1 MTAAGYLRY
10 PHIQGDLLTFVADD
24 DVWLASADG
33 GRAWRLSAEGAS
45 VSYPRLSPDAR
56 TVAWTTTRDD
66 ASEIYVAGVDGSGY
80 RRLTYWGDGRT
91 RVTGWSDDGEILAIS
106 ATGQPARFLT
116 WAHAVPVTGGTP
128 RRLEFGPAGDITA
141 HGPITVLLTSTQ
153 HEPAHWKRYRGGTSG
168 RLWVRDG
175 EAGEFTRI
183 LAGLPGQVTSP
194 MLAGGRVVFLSDH
207 EGTGNLYSCDL
218 DGSGL
223 RRHTDHD
230 GFYARNPS
238 TDGTRI
244 VYHVA
249 GEAWVLD
256 DLTAE
261 PRRIEVTSGSPS
273 AARVPRLIS
282 AADHLGALSCDRTGQ
297 ASVVEV
303 RGTVH
308 WLTHRDGP
316 ARALAVDPDARAR
329 LPVVLGPS
337 GGAAWISD
345 ATGQDSLVVAVPPG
359 PADETAGLGEAGF
372 PGPGFPEAG
381 PDGSEEAAS
390 VDGAGPEFATL
401 ADGQLG
407 SVVEL
412 AAAPDGTAVAAAAS
426 DGRVFLVEIASGEPT
441 ELAASD
447 DGPSGGL
454 SWSPDS
460 AWLSWSQPGPQPLRR
475 IRVARRG
482 RSGGGAPD
490 VWDVTDGRF
499 TDTDPVF
506 TLDGRYLAF
515 LSLRSFDPV
524 YDAHFFDLSF
534 PFGSRPYL
542 VPLAA
547 TTPSPFAPLPHGRP
561 VDPGADDK
569 DQEDA
574 EQALVHLDT
583 AGLAD
588 RVVRV
593 PVPEARYSSLR
604 AVKGGLAWLREPV
617 SGVLGENAADLDD
630 DGPRTVLERFDLAR
644 RKCAELVDELDW
656 FTVSG
661 DGTRLVLGD
670 GDEVRVLPSERKQ
683 DGDDDDTSDV
693 VTVDLSRARFLADP
707 AALWRHAYDE
717 AGRLMRRDF
726 WVPDMGGVDWDAV
739 LDQYRPLLD
748 RISGASD
755 FADLLWEVF
764 GELGTSHAYVLQADD
779 AQRRGG
785 HAALVGLLGADLAPD
800 EAGRW
805 RVSRVLPG
813 ESSDPE
819 ALSPL
824 AAPGV
829 AVQPGDELLAVDG
842 QSLDPVAGP
851 GPRLVGAAGKPVE
864 LTVRRG
870 SGRPRRVVVTP
881 LRDDRRLRYQDW
893 VNGRRALVREQGQG
907 RLGYLHIPDM
917 MGEGWAHFHRDLRTE
932 MRQDGL
938 IIDARGNRGGHVS
951 QLIVEK
957 LARRVIAWEMPRSL
971 LPETY
976 PFDAPR
982 GPLVALADE
991 FAGSDGDIVAGAIRT
1006 LGLGPVV
1013 GTRTWGGVIGI
1024 DGMPGHLLV
1033 DGTHMTVPRYS
1044 FWFSQYGWGV
1054 ENYGVDPDIEVLI
1067 SPDDWAAGQDPQ
1079 LETAIRIALEALA
1092 ARPAVTPPDRSTR
1105 PSRARPPL
1113 PPRSS

>member
-1 MTAAGYLRY
+1 
-10 PHIQGDLLTFVADD
+10 
-24 DVWLASADG
+24 
-33 GRAWRLSAEGAS
+33 
-45 VSYPRLSPDAR
+45 
-56 TVAWTTTRDD
+56 
-66 ASEIYVAGVDGSGY
+66 
-80 RRLTYWGDGRT
+80 
-91 RVTGWSDDGEILAIS
+91 
-106 ATGQPARFLT
+106 
-116 WAHAVPVTGGTP
+116 
-128 RRLEFGPAGDITA
+128 
-141 HGPITVLLTSTQ
+141 
-153 HEPAHWKRYRGGTSG
+153 
-168 RLWVRDG
+168 
-175 EAGEFTRI
+175 
-183 LAGLPGQVTSP
+183 
-194 MLAGGRVVFLSDH
+194 
-207 EGTGNLYSCDL
+207 
-218 DGSGL
+218 
-223 RRHTDHD
+223 
-230 GFYARNPS
+230 
-238 TDGTRI
+238 
-244 VYHVA
+244 
-249 GEAWVLD
+249 
-256 DLTAE
+256 
-261 PRRIEVTSGSPS
+261 
-273 AARVPRLIS
+273 
-282 AADHLGALSCDRTGQ
+282 
-297 ASVVEV
+297 
-303 RGTVH
+303 
-308 WLTHRDGP
+308 
-316 ARALAVDPDARAR
+316 
-329 LPVVLGPS
+329 
-337 GGAAWISD
+337 
-345 ATGQDSLVVAVPPG
+345 
-359 PADETAGLGEAGF
+359 
-372 PGPGFPEAG
+372 
-381 PDGSEEAAS
+381 
-390 VDGAGPEFATL
+390 
-401 ADGQLG
+401 
-407 SVVEL
+407 
-412 AAAPDGTAVAAAAS
+412 
-426 DGRVFLVEIASGEPT
+426 
-441 ELAASD
+441 
-447 DGPSGGL
+447 
-454 SWSPDS
+454 
-460 AWLSWSQPGPQPLRR
+460 
-475 IRVARRG
+475 
-482 RSGGGAPD
+482 
-490 VWDVTDGRF
+490 
-499 TDTDPVF
+499 
-506 TLDGRYLAF
+506 
-515 LSLRSFDPV
+515 V

-726 WVPDMGGVDWDAV
+726 WVPDMSGVDWDAV

-870 SGRPRRVVVTP
+870 AGRPRRVAVTP